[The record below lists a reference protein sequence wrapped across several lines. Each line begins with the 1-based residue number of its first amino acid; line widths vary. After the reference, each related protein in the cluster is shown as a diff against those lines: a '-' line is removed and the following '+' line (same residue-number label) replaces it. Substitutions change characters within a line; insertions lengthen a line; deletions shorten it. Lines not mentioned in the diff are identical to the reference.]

1 MLFINKLNNFKNIFL
16 IIITSVLF
24 LNILLTLKLHAA
36 SFNIT
41 ELEISEE
48 FDLDFNKKKVFDK
61 AFNLAFSKLTTMVI
75 TSTDKQKIKNIKLT
89 TIKNL
94 IDSFTVSDEKF
105 IDNKYYANFN
115 VNFNKKSTLKFFE
128 EKNIFP
134 SIPKKLK
141 ILLIPIL
148 VDMDEEKLII
158 FTENPI
164 YNQWNKFHGK
174 HNLLNYVLH
183 SEDIEDSDI
192 LNKNLSNLEDY
203 SFEEIVKK
211 YDLKNFIISIAY
223 RKNNKI
229 RVLSKI
235 KFNEDY
241 KIISNQYDEVNLE
254 NEDSLNSFIKNL
266 KIIYED
272 NWKIIN
278 KINTSIKLPI
288 TVFLSSKDYNKIQLF
303 EKTLNDLD
311 LVSDFYVLHF
321 DNSNVFY
328 KVIYNGSPNKFL
340 IEFGEK
346 GLKIIKKEDNWQI
359 K

>member
-1 MLFINKLNNFKNIFL
+1 MFFINKLTNSKNIFL

-24 LNILLTLKLHAA
+24 LNTLLTLKIHAS
-36 SFNIT
+36 SFNVT
-41 ELEISEE
+41 EIEISEE

-89 TIKNL
+89 AIKNL

-128 EKNIFP
+128 ERNIFP

-174 HNLLNYVLH
+174 HNLLN
-183 SEDIEDSDI
+183 
-192 LNKNLSNLEDY
+192 
-203 SFEEIVKK
+203 
-211 YDLKNFIISIAY
+211 
-223 RKNNKI
+223 
-229 RVLSKI
+229 
-235 KFNEDY
+235 
-241 KIISNQYDEVNLE
+241 
-254 NEDSLNSFIKNL
+254 
-266 KIIYED
+266 
-272 NWKIIN
+272 
-278 KINTSIKLPI
+278 
-288 TVFLSSKDYNKIQLF
+288 
-303 EKTLNDLD
+303 
-311 LVSDFYVLHF
+311 
-321 DNSNVFY
+321 
-328 KVIYNGSPNKFL
+328 
-340 IEFGEK
+340 
-346 GLKIIKKEDNWQI
+346 
-359 K
+359 

>member
-1 MLFINKLNNFKNIFL
+1 MLFINKLNNLKNISL

-24 LNILLTLKLHAA
+24 LNTLLTLKLRAA

-61 AFNLAFSKLTTMVI
+61 AFNLAFNKLTAMVI
-75 TSTDKQKIKNIKLT
+75 TSADKKKIKNIKLT
-89 TIKNL
+89 TVKNL
-94 IDSFTVSDEKF
+94 IDSFNVSDEKF

-115 VNFNKKSTLKFFE
+115 VNFNKKNTLKFFE
-128 EKNIFP
+128 ERNIFP

-158 FTENPI
+158 FNENPV
-164 YNQWNKFHGK
+164 YNQWNEFHEK
-174 HNLLNYVLH
+174 HNLLNYLLH
-183 SEDIEDSDI
+183 SEDIEESDI
-192 LNKNLSNLEDY
+192 LNKNISNLEDY

-223 RKNNKI
+223 KKNNKI

-235 KFNEDY
+235 KLNDDY
-241 KIISNQYDEVNLE
+241 KIISNLFEEVNLE
-254 NEDSLNSFIKNL
+254 NEDSLKNFIENL
-266 KIIYED
+266 KIVYED
-272 NWKIIN
+272 NWKTIN

-311 LVSDFYVLHF
+311 LVSDFFVLHF
-321 DNSNVFY
+321 DNNNIFY
-328 KVIYNGSPNKFL
+328 KVIYNGPPNKFL
-340 IEFGEK
+340 GEFSEK
-346 GLKIIKKEDNWQI
+346 GLKIIKNEDDWQI